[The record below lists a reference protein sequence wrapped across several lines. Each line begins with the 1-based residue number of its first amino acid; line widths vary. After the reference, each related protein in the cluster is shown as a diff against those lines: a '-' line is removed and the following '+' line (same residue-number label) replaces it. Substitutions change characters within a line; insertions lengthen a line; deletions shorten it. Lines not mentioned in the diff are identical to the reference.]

1 MPKNIH
7 TYYAKLEALWT
18 QMRHTV
24 EYLIRSEGL
33 DWVDDNCGAVIYVSD
48 PKIGVAFLG
57 TADEVAV
64 AVDDLV
70 LKSQRK
76 AHNDPNYTF

>member
-7 TYYAKLEALWT
+7 TYSEKLNALWD

-24 EYLIRSEGL
+24 EYLIRCNGRE
-33 DWVDDNCGAVIYVSD
+33 WVINNCSKAIEIDND
-48 PKIGVAFLG
+48 IGVPFLG
-57 TADEVAV
+57 SVDEVAA

-70 LKSQRK
+70 LKAQRK
-76 AHNDPNYTF
+76 AHNDPNYTL